1 MIWRTVFRPIRVR
14 LTLWYMLIL
23 TAVLVAFSGGLY
35 TALSI
40 ALYDNLDDLLHSS
53 AALLS
58 NATETDAQGRLVARP
73 GQTALWS
80 DPKEGEHFWRIIAPS
95 GEMVAQSGMADLGS
109 PPLDLTSVESALA
122 GRETIRTLSVA
133 EDAMRVFT
141 APVVRE
147 NQIVGVVQ
155 LGFSTDDI
163 HSILGTLRWILV
175 VAVPAALAL
184 SSLGGLFLAGRV
196 LQPVDQITRAAQSIS
211 ALDLSQRLNLGLPDD
226 ELGRLSRTFDA
237 MIDRLDRAFHR
248 QRRFTSDASHELR
261 TPLTIIKGDLS
272 LALSRSRDADYYH
285 HVLTEVDSE
294 VDHMSRLVERLLV
307 LARID
312 AKGVTL
318 CQQNVNLSA
327 VLTELANHMR
337 PLAED
342 RGLRLTTQITPGMT
356 ANVDLDAITRV
367 VLNLLDNAIKYTLAG
382 EIHLSTRRSE
392 MNSYET
398 QIIVSDSGP
407 GISSEH
413 LSRIFE
419 RFYRTDKA
427 RSRAMGGTGLGLS
440 IARELVRA
448 HGGDITVLS
457 VPGEGSTFT
466 VHLPQEHPG

>member
-1 MIWRTVFRPIRVR
+1 MIWRSLFRPIRVR
-14 LTLWYMLIL
+14 LTLWYLLVL
-23 TAVLVAFSGGLY
+23 TAVLVVFSGGLY
-35 TALSI
+35 LALSI

-58 NATETDAQGRLVARP
+58 NALETDAQGQLVAGP
-73 GQTALWS
+73 GQTSLWS

-95 GEMVAQSGMADLGS
+95 GKTVAQSGTAEMGS
-109 PPLDLTSVESALA
+109 QPLDLTTVEMGFA
-122 GRETIRTLSVA
+122 GRETIHTLSVA
-133 EDAMRVFT
+133 GDSMRVLT

-147 NQIVGVVQ
+147 GQIVGVMQ

-163 HSILGTLRWILV
+163 RGMLSALRWILV
-175 VAVPAALAL
+175 VAIPAALTLA
-184 SSLGGLFLAGRV
+184 SLGGLFLAGRA
-196 LQPVDQITRAAQSIS
+196 LQPVDQITRAAQSVS
-211 ALDLSQRLNLGLPDD
+211 ARDLSQRLNLDLPDD

-237 MIDRLDRAFHR
+237 MIDRLDSAFHR

-261 TPLTIIKGDLS
+261 TPLTIMKGDLS
-272 LALSRSRDADYYH
+272 LALSRPRDVDYYH
-285 HVLTEVDSE
+285 HVLTEADSE
-294 VDHMSRLVERLLV
+294 VDHMTRLVERLLV

-318 CQQNVNLSA
+318 HRQNVNLGD
-327 VLTELANHMR
+327 VLTDLADQMR

-342 RGLRLTTQITPGMT
+342 RGLRLTTQVTPGMT
-356 ANVDLDAITRV
+356 ANVDLDAITQV
-367 VLNLLDNAIKYTLAG
+367 VLNLLDNAIKYTPAG
-382 EIHLSTRRSE
+382 EIRLSARRSE

-407 GISSEH
+407 GISAGH
-413 LSRIFE
+413 LSRLFE

-427 RSRAMGGTGLGLS
+427 RSREMGGAGLGLS

-466 VHLPQEHPG
+466 IHLPQEHPV